1 MKNNWWLSELG
12 IPTKGALVEKIRSIV
27 ARTVRIV
34 ATDDTEF
41 MRKVFSHHYEW
52 IDKQGCGVHHLE
64 VRNNGT
70 TRGFW
75 IVRIDG
81 SAIDISWVVAL
92 RDNGR
97 PSDKDNAV
105 LRQTHAKCNL
115 SRGRRS

>member
-52 IDKQGCGVHHLE
+52 IDKQGC
-64 VRNNGT
+64 VRR
-70 TRGFW
+70 TR
-75 IVRIDG
+75 
-81 SAIDISWVVAL
+81 SATCPGGA
-92 RDNGR
+92 G
-97 PSDKDNAV
+97 
-105 LRQTHAKCNL
+105 HE
-115 SRGRRS
+115 